1 MQVLVV
7 EDEVSEQ
14 KMLEVLLEE
23 LGFSV
28 TFAANAYEAE
38 YHANTMPD
46 LALVDIVL
54 EGTDTSCPD
63 GLALVRKLRREGHTF
78 PIIMIS
84 KTDLSAVK
92 VLALRSG
99 ADDYITKPYVR
110 EEVAARIEAILR
122 RQKARSRESA
132 VLEIDFDTFSVRS
145 QGRSVPLTAKE
156 FRIMETLLSRPGV
169 VVSRDMLVRRV
180 WLNNDNVSNRVIDN
194 HIGALRRKLEEVSEG
209 AGHFLQTVHGI
220 GYKLSIPGAESK

>member
-7 EDEVSEQ
+7 EDEVSER
-14 KMLEVLLEE
+14 KALEVLLEE

-28 TFAANAYEAE
+28 IFASNSYEAE
-38 YHANTMPD
+38 YHANTLPD

-54 EGTDTSCPD
+54 EGSDTNCPD
-63 GLALVRKLRREGHTF
+63 GLALVRKLRKEGKAF
-78 PIIMIS
+78 PIIIVS
-84 KTDLSAVK
+84 RTNLSAVK

-99 ADDYITKPYVR
+99 ADDYITKPYVK
-110 EEVAARIEAILR
+110 EEVAARIEAIMR
-122 RQKARSRESA
+122 RQRTTSRKGA
-132 VLEIDFDTFSVRS
+132 LLEIDSNTFSVCS
-145 QGRSVPLTAKE
+145 QGRSVSLTAKE
-156 FRIMETLLSRPGV
+156 FRIMETLISRQDA

-194 HIGALRRKLEEVSEG
+194 HIGALRRKLEEVCKG

-220 GYKLSIPGAESK
+220 GYKLSIPETK